1 MLFFQSLSL
10 NPSTFREEPISFTI
24 PWACWIIMN
33 LNGLYGSN
41 IYMIISAL
49 LMWLP
54 GVSAA
59 FLRLIK
65 KEPMIKFSWKPSI
78 RKHLKLYLTAWLVP
92 VILTFLSCA
101 VYFLVFRNDFSLQ
114 NIETIAL
121 PLPLFLLFTVIV
133 ILLGAVFNMFF
144 ALGEETGWRGFLY
157 PELSRRF
164 SRSKACIITGM
175 IWGFWHTPI
184 NIMGYNYGLRY
195 QGYPI
200 TGIAAMCLSCIVLGT
215 WCSYLAEST
224 NSIWA
229 PALFHGTINAVGASG
244 LIFMEPNTSYLLG
257 PGITGVIPSIIVGLC
272 LIPFIHE
279 KRGRDD

>member
-1 MLFFQSLSL
+1 MEMNILIYLL
-10 NPSTFREEPISFTI
+10 ISFTI

-33 LNGLYGSN
+33 LNGLYESN

-54 GVSAA
+54 GVSAV
-59 FLRLIK
+59 FVHLIR

-78 RKHLKLYLTAWLVP
+78 RKNLKQYLTAWFMP

-101 VYFLVFRNDFSLQ
+101 VYFLVFRNDFSLL

-121 PLPLFLLFTVIV
+121 PLPLFLLLSLIA
-133 ILLGAVFNMFF
+133 IIPGAVFNMFF

-157 PELSRRF
+157 PELSKRF
-164 SRSKACIITGM
+164 GRSKACIITGVV
-175 IWGFWHTPI
+175 WGFWHTPI
-184 NIMGYNYGLRY
+184 NIMGYNYGLGY
-195 QGYPI
+195 PGYPI

-229 PALFHGTINAVGASG
+229 PALFHGSINAAGASG
-244 LIFMEPNTSYLLG
+244 LIFMKPNASYLLG

-272 LIPFIHE
+272 LIPFIHAKE
-279 KRGRDD
+279 GRDD